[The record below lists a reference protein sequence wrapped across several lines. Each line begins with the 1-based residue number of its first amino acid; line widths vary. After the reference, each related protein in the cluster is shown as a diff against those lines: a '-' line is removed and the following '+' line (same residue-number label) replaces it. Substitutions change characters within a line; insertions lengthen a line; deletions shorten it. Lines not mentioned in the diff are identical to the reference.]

1 MRDLAT
7 FQRDVACALLSEGQ
21 PAPPFRSHAFAVYRN
36 TSARGAVEAL
46 RAAFPTVDM
55 LLGEDMFTQ
64 VALDYRRERP
74 PASPVLS
81 EYGADFSCFLARQSW
96 TCELPYLADVAML
109 DRLWL
114 ESFLAADHAPSPGA
128 AFRGDTARIM
138 LHPATR
144 YAWLET
150 PAMTIWQA
158 HHQPDELADFEPEW
172 QPEGA
177 LFTRR
182 GQQVRAELI
191 DQAWYRLLVS
201 CATPSRVDDCV
212 TAVAAAFPEADVP
225 KLLAS
230 CVASGAL
237 IIQ

>member
-1 MRDLAT
+1 MPDLAA
-7 FQRDVACALLSEGQ
+7 FQRDFITALMSEEQ
-21 PAPPFRSHAFAVYRN
+21 PAPPFRSLAFAVYRN

-55 LLGEDMFTQ
+55 LIGGEMFTQ
-64 VALDYRRERP
+64 VALDFRRERP

-81 EYGADFSCFLARQSW
+81 EYGVDFACYLARQPW
-96 TCELPYLADVAML
+96 TCELPYLADVARL

-114 ESFLAADHAPSPGA
+114 ESFLAADHAPSSGV
-128 AFRGDTARIM
+128 AFRGEPAQIM
-138 LHPATR
+138 LHPAAR
-144 YAWLET
+144 FAWLET
-150 PAMTIWQA
+150 PAMSIWQA
-158 HHQPDELADFEPEW
+158 HRDPDELADFEPDW
-172 QPEGA
+172 RPEGA

-182 GQQVRAELI
+182 GQQVWAQPI
-191 DQAWYRLLVS
+191 DQACHRLLVS

-225 KLLAS
+225 KLLGS